1 MLCLV
6 EYLALN
12 QQLDNLNTVLDVLER
27 RSDHIQEEAK
37 KLIREA
43 REARQNSSMASNGD
57 KQEDSQSGED
67 SKKEEAARDGV
78 GVEEDKEVKQDSK
91 SKENTEEWCFKL
103 LSYNFHPIICFV
115 QQQCYIEC
123 FYFEWVKW
131 LHIYL
136 PLNECVVA

>member
-103 LSYNFHPIICFV
+103 LSYNFHPIILFCSAAVLYRVLLFWMGKV
-115 QQQCYIEC
+115 IS
-123 FYFEWVKW
+123 
-131 LHIYL
+131 YL
-136 PLNECVVA
+136 LAANECVVA

>member
-78 GVEEDKEVKQDSK
+78 GVEEDKEVKQDSE
-91 SKENTEEWCFKL
+91 SKENTEE
-103 LSYNFHPIICFV
+103 
-115 QQQCYIEC
+115 
-123 FYFEWVKW
+123 
-131 LHIYL
+131 
-136 PLNECVVA
+136 